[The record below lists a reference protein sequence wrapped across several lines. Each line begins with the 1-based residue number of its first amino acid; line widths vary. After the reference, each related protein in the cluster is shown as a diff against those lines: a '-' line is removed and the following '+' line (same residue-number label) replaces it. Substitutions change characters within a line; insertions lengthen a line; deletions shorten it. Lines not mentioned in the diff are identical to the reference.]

1 MIGRNSLHYCYDVSY
16 ICWFALEEEK
26 IYCSNLNSSN
36 AVVCLHLHV
45 ILAYTVRLAL
55 INAAELERSGWFFFT
70 FIEGCYVV
78 IKKNIDEKLA
88 NRIRCQIWYK
98 RCQRESLIGGPNVRR
113 GSIAVSGF
121 WPGVQMTGGPNP
133 RGPKS
138 AVTPERSQIQAKLS
152 LWRHFYLMLVT

>member
-16 ICWFALEEEK
+16 LCWFALEEEK

-70 FIEGCYVV
+70 FIEECYVV
-78 IKKNIDEKLA
+78 TEKNIDEKLA

-98 RCQRESLIGGPNVRR
+98 RCQRESLIGVQMCEG

-121 WPGVQMTGGPNP
+121 WPGVQIPEDPNP
-133 RGPKS
+133 
-138 AVTPERSQIQAKLS
+138 
-152 LWRHFYLMLVT
+152 LWHRNEVRYRPNFPCEDAFIWC